1 MSGMFKRLFMVPLV
15 EDSFPQFDV
24 YWIQRTDSPDEAAH
38 ACESPRAKTL
48 TWGFPSQ
55 GAKNH

>member
-1 MSGMFKRLFMVPLV
+1 MTSEMAMSGMFKRLFMVPLV

-48 TWGFPSQ
+48 NVT
-55 GAKNH
+55 AN